1 MQFMGSSVHRS
12 RSSFFCTSNTGL
24 VESKRLHMRRW
35 GVWML
40 QVRNVALASKASL
53 QADMDTLQATIA
65 RLQGELGS
73 VLGEFSTL
81 QDEAQQIEGVVV
93 DEVGAPL
100 QAYCSFFQAS
110 S

>member
-1 MQFMGSSVHRS
+1 M
-12 RSSFFCTSNTGL
+12 CTGPL
-24 VESKRLHMRRW
+24 R
-35 GVWML
+35 L
-40 QVRNVALASKASL
+40 QVQNVALASHASL

-93 DEVGAPL
+93 DEVR
-100 QAYCSFFQAS
+100 
-110 S
+110 